1 MRYIAIDENNNLELA
16 QMAEP
21 ICQTDEV
28 LIKVKTIGI
37 NRADILQRQ
46 GKYPPPVGE
55 SNVLGIEVCGDI
67 IECGS
72 DVKQW
77 QLGQR
82 VFCLV
87 AGGGYAEVVKVKA
100 AHLMLLPEALSYEQG
115 AAIAEVFLTAYQS
128 LFMIG
133 ALTAN
138 DNVLI
143 HAGAS
148 GVGTA
153 AIQLAKAQHCY
164 VVTTVSTPEKAR
176 ACLKIG
182 ADQALIYS
190 QQCFAAWSKQNL
202 PQGFKVIVDVVG
214 GEYLNRDIACAG
226 LDANIVILSMLA
238 GRFTQPIDLAKLL
251 KKRVTISASTLRNR
265 SEQYKTKLINRF
277 TKAFYQDIANK
288 SIAAL
293 IDSVYSWQDMTDA
306 HQHMQNNHNIGK
318 IIACVD

>member
-1 MRYIAIDENNNLELA
+1 MAFSNRKISEFDRAKEFYEKAIAIDENNNLELA

-77 QLGQR
+77 RLGQR

-133 ALTAN
+133 KSFKRE
-138 DNVLI
+138 VLYGI
-143 HAGAS
+143 IWTHDWNK
-148 GVGTA
+148 
-153 AIQLAKAQHCY
+153 LY
-164 VVTTVSTPEKAR
+164 
-176 ACLKIG
+176 
-182 ADQALIYS
+182 
-190 QQCFAAWSKQNL
+190 
-202 PQGFKVIVDVVG
+202 
-214 GEYLNRDIACAG
+214 
-226 LDANIVILSMLA
+226 NII
-238 GRFTQPIDLAKLL
+238 
-251 KKRVTISASTLRNR
+251 
-265 SEQYKTKLINRF
+265 
-277 TKAFYQDIANK
+277 
-288 SIAAL
+288 
-293 IDSVYSWQDMTDA
+293 
-306 HQHMQNNHNIGK
+306 
-318 IIACVD
+318 